1 MARDLI
7 KFSNDKKGFLTLLV
21 IEGLLAVWAVAAM
34 ITSAR
39 VGSRRS
45 VVYSMI
51 CLFGIFYIF
60 GRSLR
65 NYVNIVKKE
74 EAEKEQKTQG
84 EQHE

>member
-21 IEGLLAVWAVAAM
+21 IEALLAVWAIAAM
-34 ITSAR
+34 ITSVR

-45 VVYSMI
+45 IAYSMI

-74 EAEKEQKTQG
+74 KAEKEQGTK
-84 EQHE
+84 HE

>member
-7 KFSNDKKGFLTLLV
+7 KFSNDKKGFLTLLA
-21 IEGLLAVWAVAAM
+21 IEALLAVWAVAAM

-45 VVYSMI
+45 VVYSMV

-65 NYVNIVKKE
+65 NYIDIVKKE
-74 EAEKEQKTQG
+74 KADKAQG
-84 EQHE
+84 EKHE

>member
-7 KFSNDKKGFLTLLV
+7 KFSNDKKGFLTLLA
-21 IEGLLAVWAVAAM
+21 IEALLAVWAVAAM

-45 VVYSMI
+45 VVYSMV

-65 NYVNIVKKE
+65 NYINIVKKE
-74 EAEKEQKTQG
+74 KADKAQG
-84 EQHE
+84 EKHE